1 MKFKHPGIPVNAGTS
16 ERIGNSMA
24 LQIYNTMSRS
34 KEQFVP
40 LKSGEVKMYVCG
52 PTVYGYMHIGNARPV
67 IVFDTVR
74 NYLEAIGN
82 EVRYITNFTDVD
94 DKLIRKAEEMN
105 TTVAEVAEIFIAA
118 YGEDLAGLGV
128 KPATMNP
135 RVTQSM
141 DLIIELIKE
150 LEAKGY
156 AYENG
161 GDVYYR
167 TGKFADYGK
176 LSRQN
181 LGELQFGIRVEVD
194 SRKEKPEDFVLW
206 KAAKPGEI
214 HWHSPWGNGRPGWH
228 IECSAMVRE
237 YLGDTIDIHGGG
249 QDLQFPHHEC
259 ECAQTEVLTGKPL
272 SNYWM
277 HNGFLNI
284 GDEKMSKSL
293 GNGLLV
299 KDIRQRFK
307 AGTIR
312 YFMLSTH
319 YRNPLNFSEEA
330 LLSAEKSAE
339 RIALAESNV
348 KHRLEIAPEWA
359 VEAASAETVDRLAN
373 ILETFHA
380 KMQDDFNT
388 PDAIT
393 AVFDW
398 VSLANLTLANNEAK
412 SADFAALLK
421 AFSEMNA
428 VLRLAP
434 ELEEEVASEDVE
446 RLIAERAEA
455 RKNKNWGRSDE
466 IRDELNRLGILL
478 EDTPQGMRWRR
489 K

>member
-1 MKFKHPGIPVNAGTS
+1 
-16 ERIGNSMA
+16 MA
-24 LQIYNTMSRS
+24 LQIYNTMTRS

-40 LKSGEVKMYVCG
+40 LESGKVKMYVCG

-67 IVFDTVR
+67 IVFDMIRT
-74 NYLEAIGN
+74 YLEQLGN

-94 DKLIRKAEEMN
+94 DKLIRKAEEMK
-105 TTVAEVAEIFIAA
+105 TTVAKVSEIFIDA
-118 YGEDLAGLGV
+118 YREDIEGLGV

-135 RVTQSM
+135 RVTESM
-141 DLIIELIKE
+141 DLIIEFIKE
-150 LEAKGY
+150 LVDKGF
-156 AYENG
+156 AYESG
-161 GDVYYR
+161 GDVYFH
-167 TGKFADYGK
+167 TSKFPEYGK
-176 LSRQN
+176 LSGQN
-181 LGELQFGIRVEVD
+181 LEELQFGIRIDVD

-214 HWHSPWGNGRPGWH
+214 HWHSPWGEGRPGWH

-237 YLGDTIDIHGGG
+237 FLGETIDIHGGG

-259 ECAQTEVLTGKPL
+259 ECAQTEVLTGKPM

-277 HNGFLNI
+277 HNGFINI

-319 YRNPLNFSEEA
+319 YRNPLNFTQDS
-330 LLSAEKSAE
+330 LISAEKSVE
-339 RIALAESNV
+339 RISLAESNV
-348 KHRLEIAPEWA
+348 KHRLELA
-359 VEAASAETVDRLAN
+359 EAGPQGDESPQIKEKLSAIMAN
-373 ILETFHA
+373 FHA

-398 VSLANLTLANNEAK
+398 VSLTNLTLTDNAA
-412 SADFAALLK
+412 APGDLAALLE
-421 AFSEMNA
+421 AYAEMNA
-428 VLRLAP
+428 LLRLTD
-434 ELEEEVASEDVE
+434 EQEKEVASEEIE
-446 RLIAERAEA
+446 RLIAERVEA
-455 RKNKNWGRSDE
+455 RANKNWSRSDE
-466 IRDELNRLGILL
+466 IRDELSGMGILL

>member
-1 MKFKHPGIPVNAGTS
+1 MS
-16 ERIGNSMA
+16 
-24 LQIYNTMSRS
+24 LQIYNTMTRS
-34 KEQFVP
+34 KEVFVP
-40 LKSGEVKMYVCG
+40 QEQGKVKMYVCG

-67 IVFDTVR
+67 IVFDMVR
-74 NYLEAIGN
+74 NYLEVLGN
-82 EVRYITNFTDVD
+82 DVRYLTNFTDVD
-94 DKLIRKAEEMN
+94 DKMIRKAEELN
-105 TTVAEVAEIFIAA
+105 ITVAEVAEMFIAA
-118 YGEDLAGLGV
+118 YLEDLAGLGV

-135 RVTQSM
+135 RVTESM
-141 DLIIELIKE
+141 DKIIEFIKE
-150 LEAKGY
+150 LEEKGY

-181 LGELQFGIRVEVD
+181 LEELRFGIRVEVD
-194 SRKEKPEDFVLW
+194 PRKENQEDFVLW
-206 KAAKPGEI
+206 KAAKPGEV
-214 HWHSPWGNGRPGWH
+214 HWSSPWGEGRPGWH

-237 YLGDTIDIHGGG
+237 YLGTTIDIHGGG
-249 QDLQFPHHEC
+249 EDLKFPHHEC
-259 ECAQTEVLTGKPL
+259 ECAQTEALTGEPL

-277 HNGFLNI
+277 HNAFLNI

-299 KDIRQRFK
+299 KDIRARFK

-312 YFMLSTH
+312 YFMLSSH
-319 YRNPLNFSEEA
+319 YRNQLNFTEEA
-330 LLSAEKSAE
+330 LLSAEKSVE

-348 KHRLEIAPEWA
+348 KHRLELAPDGA
-359 VEAASAETVDRLAN
+359 EAGASAEVAERLTAV
-373 ILETFHA
+373 IGSFHSR
-380 KMQDDFNT
+380 MQDDFNT

-398 VSLANLTLANNEAK
+398 VSLANQTLAK
-412 SADFAALLK
+412 ADAGAADLAALLK
-421 AFSEMNA
+421 TYAEMNV
-428 VLRLAP
+428 VLRLTP
-434 ELEEEVASEDVE
+434 ELEAEVASEEVE

-455 RKNKNWGRSDE
+455 RKNKNWSRSDE
-466 IRDELNRLGILL
+466 IRDELGALGILL

>member
-1 MKFKHPGIPVNAGTS
+1 
-16 ERIGNSMA
+16 MA
-24 LQIYNTMSRS
+24 LQIYNTMTRS
-34 KEQFVP
+34 KETFVP
-40 LKSGEVKMYVCG
+40 QEAGKVKMYVCG

-67 IVFDTVR
+67 IVFDMVR
-74 NYLEAIGN
+74 NYLEQIGYD
-82 EVRYITNFTDVD
+82 VRYLTNFTDVD
-94 DKLIRKAEEMN
+94 DKMIRKAEEMGI
-105 TTVAEVAEIFIAA
+105 TVADVAEMFIAA
-118 YGEDLAGLGV
+118 YMEDLAGLGA

-135 RVTQSM
+135 RVTESM
-141 DLIIELIKE
+141 DMIIEFIKE
-150 LEAKGY
+150 LEEKGY

-181 LGELQFGIRVEVD
+181 LEELRFGIRVEVD
-194 SRKEKPEDFVLW
+194 SRKENQEDFVLW
-206 KAAKPGEI
+206 KAAKPGEV
-214 HWHSPWGNGRPGWH
+214 HWYSPWGEGRPGWH

-237 YLGDTIDIHGGG
+237 YLGETIDIHGGG
-249 QDLQFPHHEC
+249 VDLQFPHHEC
-259 ECAQTEVLTGKPL
+259 ECAQTEALTGKPL

-277 HNGFLNI
+277 HNAFLNI

-299 KDIRQRFK
+299 KDIRTRFK

-312 YFMLSTH
+312 YFMLSSH
-319 YRNPLNFSEEA
+319 YRNPLNFTEES

-348 KHRLEIAPEWA
+348 KHRLELDPEGA
-359 VEAASAETVDRLAN
+359 KGEASASVAQQLAAIIAN
-373 ILETFHA
+373 FHA

-398 VSLANLTLANNEAK
+398 VSLANQTLAKAEAG
-412 SADFAALLK
+412 SADFAALLD
-421 AFSEMNA
+421 AFAIMNA
-428 VLRLAP
+428 VLRLTP
-434 ELEEEVASEDVE
+434 ELEDEVASEEVE

-455 RKNKNWGRSDE
+455 RKNKNWSRSDE
-466 IRDELNRLGILL
+466 IRDELNSLGILL

>member
-1 MKFKHPGIPVNAGTS
+1 
-16 ERIGNSMA
+16 MA

-150 LEAKGY
+150 LEDKGY

-181 LGELQFGIRVEVD
+181 LEELQFGIRVEVD

-348 KHRLEIAPEWA
+348 KHRLELAPEGA
-359 VEAASAETVDRLAN
+359 GEAASAETVDRLTN

-421 AFSEMNA
+421 AFAEMNA

-466 IRDELNRLGILL
+466 IRDELNSLGILL